1 MRCVLLPFF
10 HSLPPSLSAAF
21 SSRNPHEPPY
31 IRVLLAGASVRVRTH
46 VKDPC
51 TRKGLVQVH
60 GGRAPCSLQK
70 NCTRRKRLGC
80 GKVTQHHESLD
91 RRCQT
96 PIAACIVVLDAL
108 AACTRIKWL
117 TTVVPICS
125 LPSPFLSVKP
135 ASPLRIAENI
145 FNRSGS
151 LWFCN
156 NNGMI

>member
-1 MRCVLLPFF
+1 MLLPFF
-10 HSLPPSLSAAF
+10 HSFLHLLCPPRFRLETNTRSQ
-21 SSRNPHEPPY
+21 PPY
-31 IRVLLAGASVRVRTH
+31 VRVRAH
-46 VKDPC
+46 VKA
-51 TRKGLVQVH
+51 LVQVH

-96 PIAACIVVLDAL
+96 PIPACTVVLDAL

-125 LPSPFLSVKP
+125 LPSPFLSVNP

-145 FNRSGS
+145 FN
-151 LWFCN
+151 
-156 NNGMI
+156 